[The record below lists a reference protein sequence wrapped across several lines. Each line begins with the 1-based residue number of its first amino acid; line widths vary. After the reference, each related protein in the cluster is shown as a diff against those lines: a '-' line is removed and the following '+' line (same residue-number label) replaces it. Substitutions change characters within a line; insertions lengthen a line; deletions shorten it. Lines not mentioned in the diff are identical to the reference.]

1 MQAAI
6 STLYRSAS
14 LEIKNFVCQCHECEM
29 SAVEYQEQF
38 SICYVR
44 KGSFLFRVFND
55 DLESYTGKFLL
66 NKPGF
71 THQVKHFHLQPDE
84 CTIIR
89 FDTGFYEIFKERF
102 SSRFKKFLHNPDV
115 HSLIVSAT
123 AESDYL
129 HYRLYNYLHT
139 GKIEKLLVEGLA
151 MDLIYSLFSGQPI
164 ACRPAIS
171 GKHKQLYLS
180 SIEESRQFLQ
190 ENFTEDISLEQ
201 IAAQSCMS
209 PYHFNRVFKRFT
221 SISPYQY
228 LLNYRL
234 QHAAHL
240 LKDTKESIAAVG
252 YLSGFNSPDHFSYAF
267 KACNQLSPVAFRKN
281 PSRFAVMGK

>member
-1 MQAAI
+1 
-6 STLYRSAS
+6 
-14 LEIKNFVCQCHECEM
+14 
-29 SAVEYQEQF
+29 
-38 SICYVR
+38 
-44 KGSFLFRVFND
+44 LFRVFND
-55 DLESYTGKFLL
+55 DLEGYTGKFLL

-89 FDTGFYEIFKERF
+89 FDSGFYEVFKDRF
-102 SSRFKKFLHNPDV
+102 SSRFKKFLRDQDV
-115 HSLIVSAT
+115 HSLIINAT

-139 GKIEKLLVEGLA
+139 GNIEKLLIESLA
-151 MDLIYSLFSGQPI
+151 MDLIYSLFTGQSI
-164 ACRPAIS
+164 ASVPAIS
-171 GKHKQLYLS
+171 GKHKQLYLP
-180 SIEESRQFLQ
+180 SIEESRRFLQ
-190 ENFTEDISLEQ
+190 ENFTENISLEQ
-201 IAAQSCMS
+201 MAARACMS
-209 PYHFNRVFKRFT
+209 SYHFNRIFKRFT

-240 LKDTKESIAAVG
+240 LKDTNESIATVS

-267 KACNQLSPVAFRKN
+267 KVCNQLSPVAFRKI
-281 PSRFAVMGK
+281 PSLIPGSNAYRTKPL